1 MTALNRSQAQY
12 LRIFNES
19 STFYRWQN
27 YYVGQTITLDSAS
40 WTYNP
45 FDCSGLTFGSTGGDA
60 SMSITM
66 PATALAVTAFQTAL
80 NDNYLCEI
88 KMYQFYSAL
97 TQITPQAS
105 QILIGTYVG
114 EVTGIS
120 GSFVQLEI
128 RLGSSLSPV
137 GAQVP
142 PRKYTGA
149 LVGAPIRL

>member
-1 MTALNRSQAQY
+1 
-12 LRIFNES
+12 
-19 STFYRWQN
+19 
-27 YYVGQTITLDSAS
+27 
-40 WTYNP
+40 
-45 FDCSGLTFGSTGGDA
+45 
-60 SMSITM
+60 MSITL
-66 PATALAVTAFQTAL
+66 PATSLAVTAFETAL
-80 NDNYLCEI
+80 NNNYLCEI

>member
-1 MTALNRSQAQY
+1 MTAENRAQCQY

-27 YYVGQTITLDSAS
+27 YYVGQTITLDTAS
-40 WTYNP
+40 WEYHP
-45 FDCSGLTFGSTGGDA
+45 FDCNGLVSGTNGSD
-60 SMSITM
+60 SLLSIAV
-66 PATALAVTAFQTAL
+66 PATSTAVTAFQTAL
-80 NDNYLCEI
+80 NNNYLCEI

-105 QILIGTYVG
+105 QVLIGTFVG
-114 EVTGIS
+114 EVTGIG
-120 GSFVQLEI
+120 GSFIELDI
-128 RLGSSLSPV
+128 KLGSSLSPV

-142 PRKYTGA
+142 PRKYSGA

>member
-1 MTALNRSQAQY
+1 MTAENRAQSQY

-40 WTYNP
+40 WSYHP
-45 FDCSGLTFGSTGGDA
+45 FDCNGLTSGTTGSES
-60 SMSITM
+60 SMSVTV
-66 PATALAVTAFQTAL
+66 PATNLAVTAFEEAL
-80 NDNYLCEI
+80 NNNYLCEI

-97 TQITPQAS
+97 NQLAPQAS
-105 QILIGTYVG
+105 QILIGTFVG

-120 GSFVQLEI
+120 GSFIELQI
-128 RLGSSLSPV
+128 NLGSSLSPV

-142 PRKYTGA
+142 PRKYTGS